1 MLIQNIAIFCEIKL
15 FHLSKKKFYVSFNI
29 YISPYLS
36 IYLQI
41 YSRLLVNSVVKKKT
55 RRRRETRV
63 SWKQEK
69 YFGRRK
75 LRTVFTE

>member
-41 YSRLLVNSVVKKKT
+41 YSRLLVNSVVKKKL
-55 RRRRETRV
+55 V
-63 SWKQEK
+63 IVAKH
-69 YFGRRK
+69 
-75 LRTVFTE
+75 VFPENKKNILGDAS